1 MATRRH
7 SRQPHIASSSELN
20 TEMVRRFQSWLNAQ
34 KYLKST
40 VTKYCNECKKFCT
53 YIGNKPMREVIPLDI
68 ADYITTNL
76 PRKWADNL
84 VNSRLSSLR
93 TFFDFLYMGGV
104 VNTVPPRFIRPRRV
118 TKRLPLVLS
127 QSRVAK
133 LLAGTAN
140 LRDRAFLE
148 FLYATGC
155 RQREAL
161 SLCIEDVDMK
171 HRKAH
176 VRGKRKDR
184 IVYFGPPAK
193 AALRGYL
200 GRRKDGYLFNLE
212 YRQQRGHVH
221 ATTRTWTGHYA
232 TYENGKRVQ
241 HFQYLG
247 VLDKTS
253 RATATSRFKRFLKGV
268 DLTRPVPDKPL
279 NNYTAWRIL
288 TAAGRRI
295 GLRFLPVRTLRH
307 SFATHLWENGVDMRT
322 IQELLGHG
330 SLSST
335 QIYVQLSNRHVAE
348 QFRRCHPRG
357 A

>member
-1 MATRRH
+1 MAPRRH
-7 SRQPHIASSSELN
+7 SLQPNVASSSQLN
-20 TEMVRRFQSWLNAQ
+20 AEMVRRFQAWLNAQ
-34 KYLKST
+34 KYLPST
-40 VTKYCNECKKFCT
+40 VTKYCNDCKKFCLF
-53 YIGNKPMREVIPLDI
+53 IGNKPMQEVIPLDV
-68 ADYITTNL
+68 ADYISTNL

-84 VNSRLSSLR
+84 VNSRLASLR

-104 VNTVPPRFIRPRRV
+104 VNTVPPRYIRPRKV

-127 QSRVAK
+127 QSQMAT
-133 LLAGTAN
+133 LLAGTTK
-140 LRDRAFLE
+140 LLDRALLE

-161 SLCIEDVDMK
+161 SLRVEDVDME

-184 IVYFGPPAK
+184 IVYFGSPAK
-193 AALRGYL
+193 AALRRYL
-200 GRRKDGYLFNLE
+200 GRRKDGYLFKLE
-212 YRQQRGHVH
+212 YRKQQGHVH
-221 ATTRTWTGHYA
+221 ATTRTWTGHYS
-232 TYENGKRVQ
+232 TYETGKRTQ

-253 RATATSRFKRFLKGV
+253 PATAKARFKRFLKGI

-279 NNYTAWRIL
+279 NTHTAWKIL
-288 TAAGRRI
+288 TAAARRI

-307 SFATHLWENGVDMRT
+307 SFATHLWENGVDTRT
-322 IQELLGHG
+322 IQELLGHS

-335 QIYVQLSNRHVAE
+335 QIYIRLSNKNVAE
-348 QFRRCHPRG
+348 RFRRCHPRG